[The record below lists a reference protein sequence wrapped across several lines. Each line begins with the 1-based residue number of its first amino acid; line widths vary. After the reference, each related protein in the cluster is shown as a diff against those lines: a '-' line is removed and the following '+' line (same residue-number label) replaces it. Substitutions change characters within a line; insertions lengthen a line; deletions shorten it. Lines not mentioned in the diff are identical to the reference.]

1 MKDFLERHGL
11 ICVKTDDDFDGLQF
25 IWSFP
30 GLKDWVMK
38 TYEGKRSVLLCKSFN
53 IFKNVS
59 NEYEIRTSDLEDFYC
74 STPLDYME
82 LSEKIKKLTIEYKN
96 TKIKLMEKEI
106 KHDFH

>member
-11 ICVKTDDDFDGLQF
+11 VCVKINDNFDGLQYV
-25 IWSFP
+25 WSFP
-30 GLKDWVMK
+30 GLKDWVIK
-38 TYEGKRSVLLCKSFN
+38 THEGKRSVLLCKSFN

-74 STPLDYME
+74 FTPLDYME

-96 TKIKLMEKEI
+96 AKIKLMEKEI

>member
-11 ICVKTDDDFDGLQF
+11 ICVKTNDNFDGLQF
-25 IWSFP
+25 VWSFP

-38 TYEGKRSVLLCKSFN
+38 THEGKKSVLLCKSFN

-82 LSEKIKKLTIEYKN
+82 LGEKIKKLTIEYKN